1 MEKIENWPKKPLIH
15 WSVIV
20 ASAETGIF
28 SFWLIQIG
36 LMRLVGIILGM
47 HCHRVLRARIFGF
60 IETSLYFA
68 ERELK
73 LRNIYFCSVAPK
85 VFVVALF
92 YVRRYNG
99 KTKFRLFTIFRPFT
113 ILKLLNCFING
124 LTIINDKWRQNKRRK
139 CNNLSD
145 LTFYTFPEMPLCF

>member
-1 MEKIENWPKKPLIH
+1 MLMEKIENWPKKPLIH

-60 IETSLYFA
+60 IETSLLG
-68 ERELK
+68 REQGTEAQK
-73 LRNIYFCSVAPK
+73 IYFCFIAPK
-85 VFVVALF
+85 VFVVTLL

-99 KTKFRLFTIFRPFT
+99 KTKFRPFT
-113 ILKLLNCFING
+113 
-124 LTIINDKWRQNKRRK
+124 
-139 CNNLSD
+139 D
-145 LTFYTFPEMPLCF
+145 LTFYTFPEMLLGLKSRWASSIIWGA